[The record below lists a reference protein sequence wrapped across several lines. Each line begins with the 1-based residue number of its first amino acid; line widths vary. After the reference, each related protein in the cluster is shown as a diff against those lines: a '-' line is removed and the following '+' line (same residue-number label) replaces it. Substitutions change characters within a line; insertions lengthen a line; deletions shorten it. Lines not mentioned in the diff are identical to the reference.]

1 MERGFWL
8 FSPSAVMAVQRIQMR
23 NIVIDLSGYCREAGL
38 EKALSGAVVRDLSA
52 LEGTNCYCDGAAAAE
67 IRSAIAEL
75 PAAALH
81 WDDTGDYHYLSRF
94 WLEKVA
100 AEMGDDPFAL
110 VLFDHHPDMQ
120 EPAFG
125 QVLSCGGWARD
136 AFQGIPNLTQVLM
149 VGINPDLELEI
160 LDLVFDGVLAVTS
173 EDLRHTGD
181 GLSSDVLEMFSLLEP
196 RIPVYVSVDLD
207 VLTAEYART
216 DWDQGRMTLAQLE
229 AAVLRA
235 TAGHRLLGADVCGG
249 LTRAK
254 GASDSDMEIN
264 LKTSKALEKL
274 FANLIID

>member
-1 MERGFWL
+1 
-8 FSPSAVMAVQRIQMR
+8 MAVQRIQMR

-149 VGINPDLELEI
+149 VGVNPDLELEI

-181 GLSSDVLEMFSLLEP
+181 GLSAVVLEMFSLLEP
-196 RIPVYVSVDLD
+196 RIPIYVSVDLD
-207 VLTAEYART
+207 VLTTEYART

>member
-136 AFQGIPNLTQVLM
+136 AFQGIPNLTQVLI
-149 VGINPDLELEI
+149 VGVNPDLELEI

-181 GLSSDVLEMFSLLEP
+181 GLSADVLEMFSLLEP
-196 RIPVYVSVDLD
+196 RIPIYVSVDLD
-207 VLTAEYART
+207 VLTTEYART

>member
-1 MERGFWL
+1 MK
-8 FSPSAVMAVQRIQMR
+8 
-23 NIVIDLSGYCREAGL
+23 NIIIDLSGYCREAGL
-38 EKALSGAVVRDLSA
+38 EKALSGVEVTDLSA
-52 LEGTNCYCDGAAAAE
+52 LEGTNCYCDEAAAAA
-67 IRSAIAEL
+67 IRSAVADL

-81 WDDTGDYHYLSRF
+81 WDDTGDYHYLTRF
-94 WLEKVA
+94 WLEKAA
-100 AEMGDDPFAL
+100 AENGGEPFAL

-125 QVLSCGGWARD
+125 KVLSCGGWARD
-136 AFQGIPNLTQVLM
+136 AFLGIPGLTQVLM

-196 RIPVYVSVDLD
+196 RIPVYVSIDLD
-207 VLTAEYART
+207 VLMTEYVRT
-216 DWDQGRMTLAQLE
+216 DWDQGHMTLAQLQ

-235 TAGHRLLGADVCGG
+235 TAGHRLLGADICGG

-254 GASDSDMEIN
+254 GASDADLELN
-264 LKTSKALEKL
+264 LKTATSLEKL

>member
-8 FSPSAVMAVQRIQMR
+8 FSSSAVMAVQRIQMR

-149 VGINPDLELEI
+149 VGVNPDLELEI

-181 GLSSDVLEMFSLLEP
+181 GLSADVLEMFSLLEP
-196 RIPVYVSVDLD
+196 RIPIYVSVDLD
-207 VLTAEYART
+207 VLTTEYART

>member
-1 MERGFWL
+1 MRFLAFRGL
-8 FSPSAVMAVQRIQMR
+8 SAAMVNPQAEMR
-23 NIVIDLSGYCREAGL
+23 NIILDLSGYCRELGL
-38 EKALSGAVVRDLSA
+38 EKALPDAETVDLSA
-52 LEGTNCYCDGAAAAE
+52 IEGTNCYCDGAAAAA
-67 IRSAIAEL
+67 IRSAVAEL

-100 AEMGDDPFAL
+100 AERGDDPFAL
-110 VLFDHHPDMQ
+110 ILFDHHPDMQ

-181 GLSSDVLEMFSLLEP
+181 SLSQDVREMFSLLES
-196 RIPVYVSVDLD
+196 RIPVYVSIDLD
-207 VLTAEYART
+207 VLTTEYART
-216 DWDQGRMTLAQLE
+216 DWDQGCMTLMQLE
-229 AAVLRA
+229 SAVLLA
-235 TAGHRLLGADVCGG
+235 TRGHRLLGADICGG

-254 GASDSDMEIN
+254 GASDSDLEIN

>member
-1 MERGFWL
+1 
-8 FSPSAVMAVQRIQMR
+8 MAGQKVQMR
-23 NIVIDLSGYCREAGL
+23 NIVIDLSGYCREEGL
-38 EKALSGAVVRDLSA
+38 EKALSGAEVTDLSA
-52 LEGTNCYCDGAAAAE
+52 LGGTNCYCDEAAAAA
-67 IRSAIAEL
+67 IRSAVAEL

-94 WLEKVA
+94 WLEKAA
-100 AEMGDDPFAL
+100 AENGGEPFAL
-110 VLFDHHPDMQ
+110 VLFDHHPDMK

-173 EDLRHTGD
+173 EDLCHTGD
-181 GLSSDVLEMFSLLEP
+181 GLSSDVLEMFSLLDP
-196 RIPVYVSVDLD
+196 RIPVYVSIDLD

-229 AAVLRA
+229 TAVLRA
-235 TAGHRLLGADVCGG
+235 AAGHRLLGADVCGG

-254 GASDSDMEIN
+254 GASDADLALN
-264 LKTSKALEKL
+264 LETATTLEKL

>member
-23 NIVIDLSGYCREAGL
+23 NIVIDLSGYCRESGL

-149 VGINPDLELEI
+149 VGVNPDLELEI

-181 GLSSDVLEMFSLLEP
+181 GLSADVLEMFSLLEP
-196 RIPVYVSVDLD
+196 RIPIYVSVDLD
-207 VLTAEYART
+207 VLTTEYART

>member
-149 VGINPDLELEI
+149 VGVNPDLELEI

-181 GLSSDVLEMFSLLEP
+181 GLSADVLEMFSLLEP
-196 RIPVYVSVDLD
+196 RIPIYVSVDLD
-207 VLTAEYART
+207 VITTEYART

>member
-1 MERGFWL
+1 MEEGLDRSLPGAEKL
-8 FSPSAVMAVQRIQMR
+8 
-23 NIVIDLSGYCREAGL
+23 DLTS
-38 EKALSGAVVRDLSA
+38 
-52 LEGTNCYCDGAAAAE
+52 LEGTNCYCDEAAAAA
-67 IRSAIAEL
+67 IRSAVAGY

-100 AEMGDDPFAL
+100 EESCDSPFAL

-125 QVLSCGGWARD
+125 GILSCGGWARD

-160 LDLVFDGVLAVTS
+160 LDLVFEGVFAVTS
-173 EDLRHTGD
+173 EELRHTGD
-181 GLSSDVLEMFSLLEP
+181 ALSSDVIEMFSLLDP
-196 RIPVYVSVDLD
+196 GIPVYISIDSD
-207 VLTAEYART
+207 VLIKDFART
-216 DWDQGRMTLAQLE
+216 DWDQGSMTLAQME

-235 TAGHRLLGADVCGG
+235 TAGHRLLGADICGG

-254 GASDSDMEIN
+254 GATDADLALN
-264 LKTSKALEKL
+264 LKTSLALEKL
-274 FANLIID
+274 FGNLIID